1 MFWLPVYLIRR
12 IRLIY
17 LMRRNWVSHPYI
29 NKLYQY
35 ENRGRGWWLA
45 MLPPNALFVNFGR
58 GNLVKSGVSTLLY
71 HSYRENQDWWVDDL
85 ITALDK
91 KDGLFGAALDVTDP
105 EPLPDNHP
113 LWTHPKVII
122 TPHVSGNTEGEMD
135 ITVEILVENVRRLES
150 GEGVVNEVD
159 FSRGY

>member
-1 MFWLPVYLIRR
+1 
-12 IRLIY
+12 
-17 LMRRNWVSHPYI
+17 
-29 NKLYQY
+29 
-35 ENRGRGWWLA
+35 
-45 MLPPNALFVNFGR
+45 
-58 GNLVKSGVSTLLY
+58 
-71 HSYRENQDWWVDDL
+71 
-85 ITALDK
+85 LDK

-135 ITVEILVENVRRLES
+135 IACDILLENVRRLEM

-159 FSRGY
+159 FGRGY

>member
-1 MFWLPVYLIRR
+1 
-12 IRLIY
+12 
-17 LMRRNWVSHPYI
+17 
-29 NKLYQY
+29 
-35 ENRGRGWWLA
+35 
-45 MLPPNALFVNFGR
+45 
-58 GNLVKSGVSTLLY
+58 
-71 HSYRENQDWWVDDL
+71 
-85 ITALDK
+85 LDK

-135 ITVEILVENVRRLES
+135 IACDILLENVRRLEE

-159 FSRGY
+159 FGRGY

>member
-1 MFWLPVYLIRR
+1 M
-12 IRLIY
+12 
-17 LMRRNWVSHPYI
+17 
-29 NKLYQY
+29 
-35 ENRGRGWWLA
+35 
-45 MLPPNALFVNFGR
+45 
-58 GNLVKSGVSTLLY
+58 
-71 HSYRENQDWWVDDL
+71 
-85 ITALDK
+85 DK

-135 ITVEILVENVRRLES
+135 IACDILLENVRRLEE

-159 FSRGY
+159 FGRGY